1 MSHMKGFDLGSSAV
15 NLRAPG
21 SSHRLARGLNVPVD
35 GGLILTSGDGVL
47 LQRHDEGNDEFV

>member
-1 MSHMKGFDLGSSAV
+1 MKGFDLGSSPV

-21 SSHRLARGLNVPVD
+21 SSHRLEALEVLNVPVE
-35 GGLILTSGDGVL
+35 GVILTSGDGVL